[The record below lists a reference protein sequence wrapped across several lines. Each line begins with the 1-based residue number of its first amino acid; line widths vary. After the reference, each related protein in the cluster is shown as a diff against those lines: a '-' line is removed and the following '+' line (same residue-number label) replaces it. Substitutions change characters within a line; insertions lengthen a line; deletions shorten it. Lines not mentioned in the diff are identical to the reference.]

1 MSQEVQSNQN
11 NQISNIL
18 AKCWSDTGFKQQLM
32 ADPTAVLKAEG
43 VEIPAGFTIRVL
55 ENTDKLINYVLPPN
69 PNADL
74 SDAELESV
82 AGGKVTAHQG
92 IVPIYVNGGHG
103 FSVIVPKKL

>member
-1 MSQEVQSNQN
+1 MQN

-18 AKCWSDTGFKQQLM
+18 AKCWSATGVKQQLM
-32 ADPTAVLKAEG
+32 ADPTAVLKTEG
-43 VEIPAGFTIRVL
+43 VDIPAGFAIRVL

-74 SDAELESV
+74 SDAKLESV

-103 FSVIVPKKL
+103 FAVTTSQKSQ